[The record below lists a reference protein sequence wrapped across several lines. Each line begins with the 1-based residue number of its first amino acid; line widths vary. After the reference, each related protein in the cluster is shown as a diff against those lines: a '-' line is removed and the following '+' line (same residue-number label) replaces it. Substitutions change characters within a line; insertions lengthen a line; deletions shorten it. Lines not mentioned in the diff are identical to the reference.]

1 MTTLPPGARALLDLA
16 RGSLEPTQDDQQR
29 VEERLA
35 AALAP
40 VLSHSIDSDS
50 LAAPPPAAPP
60 LAALPPTAPIVRAV
74 SFFSRTG
81 LRASALASVGF
92 LIGGVAGYQ
101 LGFSRATHSGAL
113 PTPPVRNLPNLEQPQ
128 HPPSTI
134 LNPAPESA
142 LTEHPITPSSPPP
155 RSGSSS
161 PAPRAVSARNTA
173 AATASANLDNEVHQ
187 VQRVERALRQ
197 GNAQLALSLLADLQT
212 TLPRG
217 RLQQERAAARCLAH
231 CMLNEPGHERELQ
244 NFEQQY
250 PRSVH
255 LNRLREAC
263 LEN

>member
-1 MTTLPPGARALLDLA
+1 MTTLPPRARALLDIA
-16 RGSLEPTQDDQQR
+16 RGSLEPTQDDQRR
-29 VEERLA
+29 VEARLA

-40 VLSHSIDSDS
+40 VLSHSIDSDA
-50 LAAPPPAAPP
+50 LAAPPPAAP
-60 LAALPPTAPIVRAV
+60 IVHAV
-74 SFFSRTG
+74 GFFSRTG

-92 LIGGVAGYQ
+92 LIGGIAGYQ
-101 LGFSRATHSGAL
+101 LGFSRASHSGAL
-113 PTPPVRNLPNLEQPQ
+113 PVPPVRNLPSLEQAQ
-128 HPPSTI
+128 HPPNTI
-134 LNPAPESA
+134 LNPSPESRPA
-142 LTEHPITPSSPPP
+142 EHPTTPSIPPP

-173 AATASANLDNEVHQ
+173 AATAGANLDDEVHQ
-187 VQRVERALRQ
+187 VQRIERALRQ

-231 CMLNEPGHERELQ
+231 CMLKEPGYERELQ

-263 LEN
+263 LAN